1 MEKTASRQAGAA
13 FAETFWK
20 ADGKTVQPKP
30 QNPIAGKQ
38 LLYNKDPRPE
48 KVSLAQ
54 GMVFNDRDRTRVH
67 CSKTGAWFDSE
78 GEAREAGCTPPHME
92 VFCNKEGKIYHSP
105 AVFVAER
112 RALEQFG
119 KEQFGDDL
127 GQNPAAYGTPTAS
140 DMMEVIA
147 YDGDDIYGDGQ
158 YDGAKTISF
167 QTLGMASG
175 YKHLTLPVLNSVR
188 DSLGLPPLTT
198 VIMGSNFY
206 GAYPATF
213 DGQTIVRYRYMDDNG
228 EFDLASFKKAA
239 AAANPKTTLFLFDMS
254 TGNNF
259 VGVKRTA
266 EDNANIADVL
276 IGKKL
281 YSEHDIAYPNFDPDF
296 NLNGELFR
304 VLQKAEA
311 PHGVQSSRGKK
322 DKYAS
327 RLAFHHIYLGAGEQR
342 KEILS
347 HLIMANR
354 NRFLAMP
361 KTWGYLAEIARDP
374 KLKAAQKYDE
384 KSFVDIVNASR
395 NALADKLGW
404 DWMTRRAGM
413 FDMVPTTH
421 EGIEKLGELY
431 AIYAVPARD
440 QNLLGGDGQPVE
452 VARIKHGI
460 PTSKIDHVAKALG
473 DIVPK
478 YPSEQGRPNPEIITA
493 S

>member
-1 MEKTASRQAGAA
+1 MEKSASRQLGAA
-13 FAETFWK
+13 FAEAFWK
-20 ADGKTVQPKP
+20 ADRKTVQAKP

-38 LLYNKDPRPE
+38 LLYNKDTRPE

-54 GMVFNDRDRTRVH
+54 GMVFNDRNRTRVH
-67 CSKTGAWFDSE
+67 CSKMGAWYDSE
-78 GEAREAGCTPPHME
+78 GEAEGAGCARSNME

-127 GQNPAAYGTPTAS
+127 SQNPTAYGTPTAS
-140 DMMEVIA
+140 EMMEVIT
-147 YDGDDIYGDGQ
+147 YDGDDIYGEGQ
-158 YDGAKTISF
+158 YDVAKTISF

-175 YKHLTLPVLNSVR
+175 YKHLALPVLNSVR
-188 DSLGLPPLTT
+188 DSLGLPPLTE
-198 VIMGSNFY
+198 VVMGSNFY

-213 DGQTIVRYRYMDDNG
+213 DRQTIVRYRYMDQNG
-228 EFDLASFKKAA
+228 DFDLASFKKAA
-239 AAANPKTTLFLFDMS
+239 EAADPKTALFLFDMS

-276 IGKKL
+276 IEKQF
-281 YSEHDIAYPNFDPDF
+281 YSEHDIAYPNFDPNFD
-296 NLNGELFR
+296 LDGELFR
-304 VLQKAEA
+304 ILKQAGA

-327 RLAFHHIYLGAGEQR
+327 RLAFHHIYLGVGEQR

-347 HLIMANR
+347 HLIMENR

-374 KLKAAQKYDE
+374 QLKAAHKYDE
-384 KSFVDIVNASR
+384 KSFVDIVSASR

-404 DWMTRRAGM
+404 TWMTRRAGM

-421 EGIEKLGELY
+421 EGIEKMGELY

-440 QNLLGGDGQPVE
+440 QNLLGKDGKPVE

-473 DIVPK
+473 DIVSQ
-478 YPSEQGRPNPEIITA
+478 YPSEQGRPNPDLITA
-493 S
+493 

>member
-1 MEKTASRQAGAA
+1 MEKTASSQAGAA
-13 FAETFWK
+13 FAEAFWK
-20 ADGKTVQPKP
+20 ADGKTVQAQP

-38 LLYNKDPRPE
+38 LLYNKDTRSE

-54 GMVFNDRDRTRVH
+54 GMVFNDRDRTRVR
-67 CSKTGAWFDSE
+67 CAKTGAWFDSE
-78 GEAREAGCTPPHME
+78 GEARDAGCTTSNME
-92 VFCNKEGKIYHSP
+92 VFRNTEGKIYHSP
-105 AVFVAER
+105 TVFVAER
-112 RALEQFG
+112 LALERFCKQQFG
-119 KEQFGDDL
+119 EDV
-127 GQNPAAYGTPTAS
+127 GQNPAAYGTPTAA

-188 DSLGLPPLTT
+188 ASLGVPPLTK
-198 VIMGSNFY
+198 VVMGSNFY

-213 DGQTIVRYRYMDDNG
+213 DRQAIARYRYMDPNG
-228 EFDLASFKKAA
+228 DFDLASFKKAA
-239 AAANPKTTLFLFDMS
+239 DAADPQTTLFLFDMS

-276 IGKKL
+276 IEKQL
-281 YSEHDIAYPNFDPDF
+281 YSEHDIAYPNFDPNFD
-296 NLNGELFR
+296 LEGELFR
-304 VLQKAEA
+304 ILQKANA

-327 RLAFHHIYLGAGEQR
+327 RLAFHHIYLGAGEQH
-342 KEILS
+342 KAILS
-347 HLIMANR
+347 HLIMENR

-361 KTWGYLAEIARDP
+361 KTWGYLLEIARAP
-374 KLKAAQKYDE
+374 QLKAAHKYDE
-384 KSFVDIVNASR
+384 KSFVDIVSASR
-395 NALADKLGW
+395 NTLADKLGW
-404 DWMTRRAGM
+404 TWMTRRAGM

-421 EGIEKLGELY
+421 EGIEKMGERY

-440 QNLLGGDGQPVE
+440 QNLLGGDGKPVE

-473 DIVPK
+473 DIVSQ
-478 YPSEQGRPNPEIITA
+478 YPSEQGRPNPDIITA
-493 S
+493 